1 VSARIGNLGAPLE
14 RRLRVRQRLDDLIY
28 LDIGAD
34 NGGIVLNLSEEGL
47 RFQAV
52 GPLEKQSELRLRI
65 KIPGSQARIDVIA
78 QIAWLSDSKRQAG
91 VRFLDVPSKGLAQ
104 IHEWIR
110 SQLSPPTP
118 LEESSKQVEELSE
131 SQRKQETIQEIP
143 TDKRHDLISEF
154 GLSELSRQEPAENGS
169 GKTFHHV
176 PAARKDPVSYQK
188 PRFVSPPI
196 AESAESPTVGR
207 QAIKEESL
215 LPAAV
220 PVAQEAEVISEKSE
234 FVAPPIAESAEMPS
248 VVRPALREEALLA
261 AGLPV
266 VQGAAVIP
274 EKLEFVAPPIA
285 EPAEMPSVVRPAL
298 REESKQAAAV
308 QVTRKAAI
316 IPEKSKFV
324 APPIVEPAPSPSVIR
339 PASQEKSLQ
348 AAAVPAEREA
358 AVIPEKLEL
367 VSEPIAEPA
376 VSTSMGR
383 QAIQEE
389 FAPTAAV
396 PTKQQE
402 PAVISEKPEFV
413 PEPIAEPARLPSVE
427 YPALQEESLQSVA
440 FPVGRED
447 AVIWE
452 NTELVSE
459 PVAEPARLPSI
470 EHPVHQEESL
480 PVVAVPVTR
489 KDAVISEKPELV
501 SEPIA
506 EIAESLPVA
515 AAPTER
521 EAAVISGKPEFVPEP
536 IAEIAESLSVGGAAL
551 QEESLPVADVP
562 SEREAAV
569 ISEKPEFV
577 PGLIAEFAVSPS
589 EGRAAL
595 LEESSQVA
603 AVPTE
608 REDAVI
614 SGKPEPVSEPFAGPA
629 NSIPEEP
636 QATQEELSHVEA
648 VPTPGALARMEP
660 DAGDAP
666 ITATSKEESR
676 RKSALGWPVSVYRA
690 TAMEMPRPPDA
701 PRMPVERF
709 VTAGNSQASSAP
721 PVVNPVVASPAATDR
736 MLLWNQV
743 AIAVLLTLCAIL
755 CFGIGTWVGQIVT
768 RRNSPTAAV
777 APVNV
782 VPTAEPAVNRSTA
795 NIGGNAGRLAPATAE
810 KVRSAPAPVRPA
822 LESRKVA
829 PTVSSPDVAPLP
841 QNTPSIPP
849 AEQNVAAVATAKVQE
864 SIPPVVPAQVDPP
877 APAPSPRIVAG
888 LTLKPSD
895 RFNPSHLTYRV
906 QPAYP
911 PEAQKQQ
918 IEGVVKIHQVIG
930 TDGNVRTASLLS
942 GPPLLVT
949 AALEAARYWRYLPA
963 LLNGQ
968 PVETEQDVEIEF
980 RLPY

>member
-110 SQLSPPTP
+110 SQLPPPSP

-154 GLSELSRQEPAENGS
+154 GLSELSWQEPAENGS
-169 GKTFHHV
+169 GKTFHSV

-188 PRFVSPPI
+188 P
-196 AESAESPTVGR
+196 E
-207 QAIKEESL
+207 L
-215 LPAAV
+215 
-220 PVAQEAEVISEKSE
+220 
-234 FVAPPIAESAEMPS
+234 
-248 VVRPALREEALLA
+248 
-261 AGLPV
+261 
-266 VQGAAVIP
+266 
-274 EKLEFVAPPIA
+274 VAPPIA
-285 EPAEMPSVVRPAL
+285 EPAESSSVARPAMH
-298 REESKQAAAV
+298 EESLPLAAV
-308 QVTRKAAI
+308 PVAQEAAV

-324 APPIVEPAPSPSVIR
+324 APPIAKPAEMPSVARPATREEALLAAAVPVAQEVAVIPEKSNFVAPPIVEPAEMPSAVRPALREELLLAAAVPVAQEAAIIPEKSNFVAPPIVESAPSPSVIR
-339 PASQEKSLQ
+339 PASQEKSIQ

-367 VSEPIAEPA
+367 ASEPIAEPA

-427 YPALQEESLQSVA
+427 HPAPQTESLQSVA
-440 FPVGRED
+440 FPVGRRED

-489 KDAVISEKPELV
+489 KGAVISEKPELV

-562 SEREAAV
+562 SERE
-569 ISEKPEFV
+569 
-577 PGLIAEFAVSPS
+577 
-589 EGRAAL
+589 
-595 LEESSQVA
+595 
-603 AVPTE
+603 
-608 REDAVI
+608 DAVF
-614 SGKPEPVSEPFAGPA
+614 SGKPELVSEPFAGPA
-629 NSIPEEP
+629 NSIPEGP
-636 QATQEELSHVEA
+636 QATQEELPHVEA

-666 ITATSKEESR
+666 ITTTSKEESR

-701 PRMPVERF
+701 PRKPVERF

-743 AIAVLLTLCAIL
+743 AIAILLTLCAIL

-768 RRNSPTAAV
+768 RRNSPTAQV
-777 APVNV
+777 APVNFV
-782 VPTAEPAVNRSTA
+782 ATADPAIKASAVNP
-795 NIGGNAGRLAPATAE
+795 GGNAGRPAPATAE

-849 AEQNVAAVATAKVQE
+849 AEQNVAAVPTAKVQE

-930 TDGNVRTASLLS
+930 TDGRVRTASLLS